1 MTDTMAAAPA
11 ARTPWHLWLV
21 GVLAVLWNGFGAY
34 DYIMTNTQGATYMA
48 SMGMTEAQIAYF
60 NDMPTWM
67 TAAWALGVWG
77 AFAGSVLLLL
87 RMKWAF
93 HAFAISLL
101 GLLGSWIY
109 SLTNDGFEIMGAA
122 GLGMS
127 AFITLVALALVYY
140 AHRMTKAGVLR

>member
-11 ARTPWHLWLV
+11 AKTPWHLWLV
-21 GVLAVLWNGFGAY
+21 GVLAVLWNGFGIY

-77 AFAGSVLLLL
+77 AFAGSILLLL

-101 GLLGSWIY
+101 GLIGSWIY
-109 SLTNDGFEIMGAA
+109 SLTSNGPQVMGGAVI
-122 GLGMS
+122 GMTVL
-127 AFITLVALALVYY
+127 ITIVAVALVWY